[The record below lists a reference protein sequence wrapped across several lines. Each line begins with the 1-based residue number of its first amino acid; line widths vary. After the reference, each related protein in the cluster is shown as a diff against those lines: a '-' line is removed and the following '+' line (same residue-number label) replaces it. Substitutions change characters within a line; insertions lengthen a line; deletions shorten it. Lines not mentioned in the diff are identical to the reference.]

1 MAKKDDEVF
10 INLIVEKIA
19 PDRTDYKQYGLS
31 FIPHKT
37 MVSIPVSAK
46 EVSVVYQKDVEGN
59 DTENADVVVLTLDGL
74 MQVTGQIADSIDDLH
89 NKHIKYLQTGE
100 K

>member
-1 MAKKDDEVF
+1 MAKKDEEVF

-37 MVSIPVSAK
+37 MVSIPINAK
-46 EVSVVYQKDVEGN
+46 EVSIVYQKDVEGN
-59 DTENADVVVLTLDGL
+59 DTQDADVVVLTLDGL
-74 MQVTGQIADSIDDLH
+74 MEVTGKIADSIDNLH
-89 NKHIKYLQTGE
+89 NKHIQNLQKGLR
-100 K
+100 